1 MHFVDSD
8 NVVAVTDGGNT
19 RLVAILVGLHKR
31 PGKVTPLKVGAVLR
45 RDGQDSQTEQQRT

>member
-31 PGKVTPLKVGAVLR
+31 RGKVTPLKVGAVLR

>member
-31 PGKVTPLKVGAVLR
+31 RGKVTPLKARAVLR
-45 RDGQDSQTEQQRT
+45 RDGQPSQTEQQRT